1 MARSST
7 AGGEALAPGGNRER
21 STRQRR
27 IIRAV
32 FEDADRPLS
41 IEELLLA
48 ARRDQKAVSLSTVY
62 RFVRAL
68 VDDGT
73 VEALEIAGKGLYY
86 ELAGKAHHH
95 HFRCI
100 PCGRVYE
107 LNDCVSVEELAL
119 PQDFHAVSHDLTV
132 TGVCGACTRSEAT
145 AAARP

>member
-1 MARSST
+1 MTRSTS
-7 AGGEALAPGGNRER
+7 AGRETLAPAGTQER

-48 ARRDQKAVSLSTVY
+48 AQRGQKAVSLSTVY

-73 VEALEIAGKGLYY
+73 VEAFEIAGRGVYY
-86 ELAGKAHHH
+86 ELSGKAHHH

-100 PCGRVYE
+100 RCGRVYE
-107 LNDCVSVEELAL
+107 LNDCISVDELTL
-119 PQDFHAVSHDLTV
+119 PQHFAAVSHDLTV
-132 TGVCGACTRSEAT
+132 TGICAACTLSGVI
-145 AAARP
+145 